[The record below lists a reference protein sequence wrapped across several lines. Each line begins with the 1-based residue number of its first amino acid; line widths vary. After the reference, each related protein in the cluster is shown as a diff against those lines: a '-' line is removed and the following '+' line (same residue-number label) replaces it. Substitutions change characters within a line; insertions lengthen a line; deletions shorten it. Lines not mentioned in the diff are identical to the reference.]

1 LTVDEQQR
9 YEEGMKVRRA
19 VLGDAHVD
27 RSLKN
32 ITDFNGEFQAMITR
46 HAWGDIWTR
55 PGLPRH
61 TRSLITIAMLIGM
74 NRNEELKLH
83 LRAAANNGVTREEL
97 KEVIMQSA
105 IYCGIPA
112 ANATFHLAE
121 SVWDELGVESKA
133 PGPAADA

>member
-1 LTVDEQQR
+1 MDEKER
-9 YEEGMKVRRA
+9 YDAGMQVRRA

-27 RSLKN
+27 RSLQN
-32 ITDFNGEFQAMITR
+32 VTEFNGEFQEMITR

-74 NRNEELKLH
+74 NRNDELKLH
-83 LRAAANNGVTREEL
+83 LRAAANNGVTREEI
-97 KEVIMQSA
+97 KEVLLQSA

-121 SVWDELGVESKA
+121 SVWDELGVESR
-133 PGPAADA
+133 GE

>member
-1 LTVDEQQR
+1 MDEKQR
-9 YEEGMKVRRA
+9 YDAGMTVRRE

-27 RSLKN
+27 RSLQHL
-32 ITDFNGEFQAMITR
+32 TPFNGEFQEMITR

-61 TRSLITIAMLIGM
+61 TRSLVTIAMLIGM
-74 NRNEELKLH
+74 NREGELRLH
-83 LRAAANNGVTREEL
+83 LRAAKNNGVTRDEI
-97 KEVIMQSA
+97 KEVLLQSA

-121 SVWDELGVESKA
+121 AVFAEMDQA
-133 PGPAADA
+133 PE

>member
-1 LTVDEQQR
+1 MDEKHR
-9 YEEGMKVRRA
+9 YEAGMSVRRE

-27 RSLKN
+27 RSLEKL
-32 ITDFNGEFQAMITR
+32 TPFNGEFQEMITR

-74 NRNEELKLH
+74 NREGELRLH
-83 LRAAANNGVTREEL
+83 LRAAKNNGVTRDEI
-97 KEVIMQSA
+97 KEVLMQSA

-112 ANATFHLAE
+112 ANASFHLAE
-121 SVWDELGVESKA
+121 AVWDELGVESLQE
-133 PGPAADA
+133 

>member
-1 LTVDEQQR
+1 MDEKQR

-27 RSLKN
+27 RSLN
-32 ITDFNGEFQAMITR
+32 NLTAFNSEFQEMITR

-83 LRAAANNGVTREEL
+83 LRAAANNGVTREEI
-97 KEVIMQSA
+97 KEVLMQSA

-121 SVWDELGVESKA
+121 SVWDELGA
-133 PGPAADA
+133 

>member
-1 LTVDEQQR
+1 MDEKQR
-9 YEEGMKVRRA
+9 YAAGMQVRRE

-27 RSLKN
+27 RSLDKL
-32 ITDFNGEFQAMITR
+32 TPFNGEFQEMITR

-74 NRNEELKLH
+74 NREGELRLH
-83 LRAAANNGVTREEL
+83 LRAAKNNGVTRDEI
-97 KEVIMQSA
+97 KEVLMQSA

-112 ANATFHLAE
+112 ANASFHLAE
-121 SVWDELGVESKA
+121 EVWNELGVESQQV
-133 PGPAADA
+133 

>member
-1 LTVDEQQR
+1 MDEQQR
-9 YEEGMKVRRA
+9 YEAGMHVRRE

-27 RSLKN
+27 RSLDKL
-32 ITDFNGEFQAMITR
+32 TDFNREFQHMITR

-74 NRNEELKLH
+74 NRNDELKLH
-83 LRAAANNGVTREEL
+83 LRAAANNGVTREEI
-97 KEVIMQSA
+97 KEVLMQSA

-121 SVWDELGVESKA
+121 SVWDELGVESR
-133 PGPAADA
+133 

>member
-1 LTVDEQQR
+1 MDEKQR
-9 YEEGMKVRRA
+9 YEAGMNVRRE

-27 RSLKN
+27 RSLEKL
-32 ITDFNGEFQAMITR
+32 TPFNGEFQEMITR

-74 NRNEELKLH
+74 NREGELRLH
-83 LRAAANNGVTREEL
+83 LRAAKNNGVTRDEI
-97 KEVIMQSA
+97 KEVLMQSA

-121 SVWDELGVESKA
+121 EVWNELGVESLQE
-133 PGPAADA
+133 

>member
-1 LTVDEQQR
+1 MDEKQR
-9 YEEGMKVRRA
+9 YDAGMQVRRA

-27 RSLKN
+27 RSLEKLN
-32 ITDFNGEFQAMITR
+32 DFNGEFQEMITR

-74 NRNEELKLH
+74 NRNDELKLH
-83 LRAAANNGVTREEL
+83 LRGAANNGVTREEI
-97 KEVIMQSA
+97 KEVLMQSA

-121 SVWDELGVESKA
+121 SVWDELGVESRSC
-133 PGPAADA
+133 

>member
-1 LTVDEQQR
+1 MDEKQR
-9 YEEGMKVRRA
+9 YADGLHVRRE
-19 VLGDAHVD
+19 VLGDAHVE
-27 RSLKN
+27 RSLN
-32 ITDFNGEFQAMITR
+32 ALTEFNSEFQEMITR

-83 LRAAANNGVTREEL
+83 LRAAASNGVTRAEI
-97 KEVIMQSA
+97 KEVLMQSA

-121 SVWDELGVESKA
+121 SVWDELGVESRQQT
-133 PGPAADA
+133 

>member
-1 LTVDEQQR
+1 MDEQQR
-9 YEEGMKVRRA
+9 YEAGMKVRRE

-27 RSLKN
+27 RSLEN
-32 ITDFNGEFQAMITR
+32 LTPFNGEFQEMITR

-74 NRNEELKLH
+74 NREGELRLH
-83 LRAAANNGVTREEL
+83 LRAAKNNGVTRDEI
-97 KEVIMQSA
+97 KEVLMQSA

-121 SVWDELGVESKA
+121 AVWEEM
-133 PGPAADA
+133 DAQS

>member
-1 LTVDEQQR
+1 MDEKQR
-9 YEEGMKVRRA
+9 YDEGMQVRRA

-27 RSLKN
+27 RSLN
-32 ITDFNGEFQAMITR
+32 ALTEFNSEFQEMITR

-55 PGLPRH
+55 PGLPHH

-83 LRAAANNGVTREEL
+83 LRAAANNGVSRSEI

-121 SVWDELGVESKA
+121 SVWDELGVESRA
-133 PGPAADA
+133 